1 MYRGFRSINVALL
14 WLLPLLSPMGQALE
28 FDSGET
34 QVSLVEMFSSQGC
47 SSCPAAERWMST
59 LKTHEELWTRFVP
72 VAFHVDYWDYLGWS
86 DPYASIKHSQR
97 QRRYQLHG
105 RCKAVYTPGFMVAGS
120 EWTGWFSDPQLPTMK
135 NLKVGQLKVEIDAE
149 GAHVRFL
156 RSADNRG
163 LLLNVALLGFDIIT
177 DISAGENRGKQLPQD
192 FVVLSLETHRSDD
205 GMWNA
210 KMPSMLDDKGAP
222 ESRRAIAFWVS
233 HGSDPTPIQ
242 AVGGWLP

>member
-1 MYRGFRSINVALL
+1 MSD
-14 WLLPLLSPMGQALE
+14 ALE

-59 LKTHEELWTRFVP
+59 LKAHDDLWTRFVP
-72 VAFHVDYWDYLGWS
+72 VAFHVDYWDYLGWN

-120 EWTGWFSDPQLPTMK
+120 EWTGWFSNPRLPVMSDEVVGR
-135 NLKVGQLKVEIDAE
+135 LKVDIDAE

-163 LLLNVALLGFDIIT
+163 LLLNVALLGFDIVT
-177 DISAGENRGKQLPQD
+177 DIKAGENQGKQLPQD
-192 FVVLSLETHRSDD
+192 FVVLSLETYRSDD

-210 KMPSMLDDKGAP
+210 KLPRSLAEIGVTNT
-222 ESRRAIAFWVS
+222 RRAVAFWVS
-233 HGSDPTPIQ
+233 HGSDPSPIQ
-242 AVGGWLP
+242 ATGGWLP